1 MKLLMLYSVIVL
13 FVHSMAQETP
23 RVYVQVSWDMSWKR
37 LCNFLDFF
45 SKQLS
50 EQLFEKKGKFPLQI
64 KPVRVRFMNSESHC
78 QGSGNWEDAI
88 LDFFVSKSEKDLGSN
103 DVHRNLTID
112 AYKLLY
118 DYWKNQKMVLLDVF
132 FIGKVNKV
140 KLMGK
145 EKPDI
150 PEYMS
155 ESTKISIAVAIGLG
169 VVFLV
174 TATYTY
180 MKYRKSKKPLQ
191 GVNLPNSP
199 PLQVIRTEPHEHSLS
214 IAPPAYD
221 YHEGYEYN
229 RQGWFNR
236 KSEPQ
241 TPGAK
246 CNGFTAPQLLDG
258 EESSGSPML

>member
-1 MKLLMLYSVIVL
+1 MKLLMLYPIIVF

-23 RVYVQVSWDMSWKR
+23 SVYVQVSWDMSWKR

-64 KPVRVRFMNSESHC
+64 KPVRIRFMNSESHC
-78 QGSGNWEDAI
+78 QGNGNGENAI
-88 LDFFVSKSEKDLGSN
+88 LDFFVSKSEQDLGN
-103 DVHRNLTID
+103 KDVHRNLTID

-155 ESTKISIAVAIGLG
+155 ELTKISIAVAIGLG

-174 TATYTY
+174 TAICTY
-180 MKYRKSKKPLQ
+180 MKYKKSKKPLH
-191 GVNLPNSP
+191 GIDLRSSP
-199 PLQVIRTEPHEHSLS
+199 PLQVIRTEPHEQSLS

-221 YHEGYEYN
+221 DHKGYEYD

-241 TPGAK
+241 IPEAK
-246 CNGFTAPQLLDG
+246 YNGFTAPQLLDG

>member
-1 MKLLMLYSVIVL
+1 MKLLILYSVIVF
-13 FVHSMAQETP
+13 FVHSMAKETP
-23 RVYVQVSWDMSWKR
+23 SVYVQVSWDMSWKR

-64 KPVRVRFMNSESHC
+64 KPLRIRFMNSESHC
-78 QGSGNWEDAI
+78 QGNGNGKDAI
-88 LDFFVSKSEKDLGSN
+88 LDFFVSKSEKDLGN
-103 DVHRNLTID
+103 EDVHRNLTID

-132 FIGKVNKV
+132 FVGKVNKV

-155 ESTKISIAVAIGLG
+155 ESTKISIAIAIGLG

-174 TATYTY
+174 TAISTY
-180 MKYRKSKKPLQ
+180 MKCKKSKKPFH
-191 GVNLPNSP
+191 GVDLRSSP
-199 PLQVIRTEPHEHSLS
+199 PPQVIHIEPHEHSLS

-221 YHEGYEYN
+221 YHKGYEDD

-236 KSEPQ
+236 ESEPQ
-241 TPGAK
+241 FSGAK